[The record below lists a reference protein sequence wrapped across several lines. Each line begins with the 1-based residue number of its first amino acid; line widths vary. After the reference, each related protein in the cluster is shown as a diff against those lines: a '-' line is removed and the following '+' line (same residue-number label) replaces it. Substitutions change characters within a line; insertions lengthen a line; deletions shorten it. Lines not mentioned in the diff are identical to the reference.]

1 MLSSYLHQSFKLS
14 LILVSLCHF
23 SPNQPPPSDCE
34 LPEGRDSANPCARLS
49 GHVCASPWMVP
60 GMDPDGGKWP
70 VKAVRELRR
79 GELAGGSSGLI
90 SRYQEQCLACQAP
103 SGTLQIKLSL
113 QKDGHVANLRPS
125 GQTAWVY
132 RAIGWR
138 VGSRWGQMQEKTVC
152 EESLLV
158 PGMLWN
164 CQEYGWEQRPPG
176 TTSPKE
182 EGKRPL
188 PRWPQASEH
197 AAKRRSRSLV
207 TGH

>member
-1 MLSSYLHQSFKLS
+1 
-14 LILVSLCHF
+14 
-23 SPNQPPPSDCE
+23 
-34 LPEGRDSANPCARLS
+34 
-49 GHVCASPWMVP
+49 
-60 GMDPDGGKWP
+60 MDPDGGKWP

-113 QKDGHVANLRPS
+113 QKDGRVANLRPS
-125 GQTAWVY
+125 GQTAQVY
-132 RAIGWR
+132 RVTRWR

-152 EESLLV
+152 EESVLV
-158 PGMLWN
+158 PGMLRN
-164 CQEYGWEQRPPG
+164 CQEYGREQRPPG

-182 EGKRPL
+182 EGERPL

-197 AAKRRSRSLV
+197 AAKRPLSELSHGPLIALSPSWV
-207 TGH
+207 YQ